1 MKDPNKKALKALE
14 VNAEVLQNINDQFV
28 STAYKSKFKIHSF
41 QEARGLSGMK
51 GFDSK
56 IVGDFS
62 SKLDFPPDLETV
74 ETIDSDHRQMVKCVD
89 KNDARYRAVLGVLR
103 HFMRQ
108 SSEHPVPTETSPGDT
123 AQRKLVAAKPDHGSN
138 VQTCFYVPFPRNK
151 RFVGRAETLKQL
163 QEKLFTESEFPTVAL
178 LGLGGIGKTQV
189 ALNLAFW
196 AKENYY
202 SVFWIPA
209 LSNASFEQACTGIA
223 KALGIPCADGED
235 PKEAVQMHLNSENA
249 GRWFLIIDNADDDDV
264 MFECPDQSRCL
275 YDYLP
280 NSQSGR
286 ILFTTRSRKLAVAVA
301 GDDLVELSEITQEE
315 GKSFLK
321 KALFNKS
328 LLDEEHAVIEF
339 LDELTYLPLAITQ
352 AVAYLNETEI
362 TITEYL
368 RLFRNTDQDLVELMN
383 TEFLD
388 NTRYR
393 ESQNAVATTWL
404 ISFHQIRKT
413 DEPALELLSFVAC
426 IEPKAIPRSMLPP
439 LGTDQQF
446 TRAIGTLCGYK
457 FLSKRED
464 GEMFDMH
471 SLVHLAMR
479 LMVTEQGSLNAIKQD
494 AIEHLDRVFPN
505 DDWEN
510 REIWQR
516 YLPHALRLLQTS
528 DVIETTERC
537 NLGYWVGRCLDEDG
551 RTKQAVEQLQN
562 VTNIQAQTLAEDDN
576 QRLSSQH
583 ILGMVYRGHG
593 QVKESIKLLEYVVA
607 IKARKLTEEDP
618 NLLASQHELA
628 RAYTANGQ
636 VKEAIQLLEHIVAI
650 EARILAEEHPDRLAS
665 QHNLAGAYK
674 SNGQV
679 KEAIQLLEHIV
690 AIEARILAE
699 EHPDRLASQ
708 HNLAGAYKS
717 NGQVKEAIQLLEHI
731 VAIEARILAEEHPD
745 RLTSQHELAGAY
757 TANGQV
763 REAIQLLEHVVAI
776 RARILA
782 EEHPHRLASQHN
794 LAGAYESNGQ
804 VREAIQLLE
813 HVVAI
818 RARIL
823 AEEHPHRLAS
833 QHNLAGAYESN
844 GQVREAIQ
852 LLEHVVATEAQT
864 LAEDHPSRLS
874 SQDFL
879 QWMYETYERPS

>member
-1 MKDPNKKALKALE
+1 M
-14 VNAEVLQNINDQFV
+14 
-28 STAYKSKFKIHSF
+28 
-41 QEARGLSGMK
+41 
-51 GFDSK
+51 
-56 IVGDFS
+56 
-62 SKLDFPPDLETV
+62 
-74 ETIDSDHRQMVKCVD
+74 
-89 KNDARYRAVLGVLR
+89 
-103 HFMRQ
+103 
-108 SSEHPVPTETSPGDT
+108 
-123 AQRKLVAAKPDHGSN
+123 
-138 VQTCFYVPFPRNK
+138 
-151 RFVGRAETLKQL
+151 GRIEILKQL
-163 QEKLFTESEFPTVAL
+163 QEKLFTDSEHPTVAL

-196 AKENYY
+196 AKENNY

-223 KALGIPCADGED
+223 KTLGIPCADGED
-235 PKEAVQMHLNSENA
+235 PKEAVRMHLNSENA
-249 GRWFLIIDNADDDDV
+249 GKWFLIIDNADDDDV

-280 NSQSGR
+280 NSQNGR

-339 LDELTYLPLAITQ
+339 LDELTYLPLAINQ

-439 LGTDQQF
+439 LGSDQQF

-479 LMVTEQGSLNAIKQD
+479 LMVTEQGSLNEIKED
-494 AIEHLDRVFPN
+494 AIDHLDIVFPN

-528 DVIETTERC
+528 DLIETAERC
-537 NLGYWVGRCLDEDG
+537 NLGFWVGRCLDKDG
-551 RTKQAVEQLQN
+551 RTKQALEQLQN
-562 VTNIQAQTLAEDDN
+562 VTKIQEQTLAEDDN
-576 QRLSSQH
+576 KRLVSQH
-583 ILGMVYRGHG
+583 DLAGAYAADG
-593 QVKESIKLLEYVVA
+593 QIRKAIQLLEYVVA
-607 IKARKLTEEDP
+607 IEARKMAEDDP
-618 NLLASQHELA
+618 IRLASQHELA
-628 RAYTANGQ
+628 RIYTANGQVREAIQLLEHVVVIRARISAEEHPHRLASQHELARVYTANGQ
-636 VKEAIQLLEHIVAI
+636 VKEAIQLLEHIVAV
-650 EARILAEEHPDRLAS
+650 EAQILTEDHPDRMASQHELAISYAASGKVKEAFQLFEHVVARGAEVLAEDHPDRLAS
-665 QHNLAGAYK
+665 QSY
-674 SNGQV
+674 
-679 KEAIQLLEHIV
+679 LE
-690 AIEARILAE
+690 
-699 EHPDRLASQ
+699 
-708 HNLAGAYKS
+708 
-717 NGQVKEAIQLLEHI
+717 
-731 VAIEARILAEEHPD
+731 
-745 RLTSQHELAGAY
+745 
-757 TANGQV
+757 
-763 REAIQLLEHVVAI
+763 
-776 RARILA
+776 
-782 EEHPHRLASQHN
+782 
-794 LAGAYESNGQ
+794 
-804 VREAIQLLE
+804 
-813 HVVAI
+813 
-818 RARIL
+818 
-823 AEEHPHRLAS
+823 
-833 QHNLAGAYESN
+833 
-844 GQVREAIQ
+844 
-852 LLEHVVATEAQT
+852 
-864 LAEDHPSRLS
+864 
-874 SQDFL
+874 
-879 QWMYETYERPS
+879 WMYETYERPY